1 MSRTADQARTIL
13 TDATVL
19 ATYIDAAMQ
28 TLHDHRG
35 GYPTSTPGAA
45 PATPAPTPE
54 YEGPCTEPNCTTP
67 RPCPNHDTDIT
78 LTQPERDAN
87 THDQAA
93 IDATNL
99 AEHLRLA
106 AHHTRNAANIAA
118 RWGHPASTTT
128 TIAQQLAAIDQ
139 SIWCR
144 NCSRHGHKEP
154 RRERKTECAFCA
166 VFRQDYG
173 LDAPKTILDAR
184 DARGG
189 RLYVQD
195 IERILT
201 RDHPGWE
208 KTAPIKRAKKRKPKA
223 A

>member
-1 MSRTADQARTIL
+1 MIVRQIAYAETSARIEEKQEQ
-13 TDATVL
+13 
-19 ATYIDAAMQ
+19 I
-28 TLHDHRG
+28 
-35 GYPTSTPGAA
+35 
-45 PATPAPTPE
+45 
-54 YEGPCTEPNCTTP
+54 
-67 RPCPNHDTDIT
+67 
-78 LTQPERDAN
+78 ER
-87 THDQAA
+87 
-93 IDATNL
+93 IVTNGL
-99 AEHLRLA
+99 SH
-106 AHHTRNAANIAA
+106 NVANIAA